1 MRLPVEN
8 DPSLDLSVRDRMG
21 RDIPSQQHLLA
32 LERAIDMSPSKQ
44 QCFPRIVS
52 VHGPDEV
59 IV

>member
-32 LERAIDMSPSKQ
+32 LERAIDMSPSSL
-44 QCFPRIVS
+44 S
-52 VHGPDEV
+52 VMM
-59 IV
+59 